1 MENIEKCGFVEK
13 LDNIVYGLVCCSD
26 TATEC
31 NECPYREKG
40 TGTKHCSN
48 ILMED
53 AYKMLNS
60 CKSQI
65 KLLES
70 FVIDYKSA
78 YEKAKTESIK
88 GGANG

>member
-1 MENIEKCGFVEK
+1 MEN
-13 LDNIVYGLVCCSD
+13 LDLIIYGLVCCSD

-31 NECPYREKG
+31 NECPYRNKG
-40 TGTKHCSN
+40 TDTTHCSS
-48 ILMED
+48 ILKKD

-70 FVIDYKSA
+70 FLIDYKSA
-78 YEKAKTESIK
+78 YEKAKAEAIK